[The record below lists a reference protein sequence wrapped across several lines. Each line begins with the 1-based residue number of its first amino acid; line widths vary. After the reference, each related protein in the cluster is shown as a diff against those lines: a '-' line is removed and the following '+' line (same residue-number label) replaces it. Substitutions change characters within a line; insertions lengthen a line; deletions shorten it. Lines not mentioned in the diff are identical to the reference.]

1 MASKKKDME
10 KYRQLQYIQ
19 DMLDDLS
26 VDRESIEI
34 VFMSIKNAF
43 STYPKSKV
51 EDIEEEIKL
60 QYDDLAAQVRHL
72 DRSLTKLDRWMKS
85 L

>member
-1 MASKKKDME
+1 MTSKKEDME
-10 KYRQLQYIQ
+10 KYKQLQYIQ

-43 STYPKSKV
+43 STYPKPKQRRL
-51 EDIEEEIKL
+51 DI
-60 QYDDLAAQVRHL
+60 
-72 DRSLTKLDRWMKS
+72 
-85 L
+85 

>member
-1 MASKKKDME
+1 ME

-34 VFMSIKNAF
+34 VFTSIKNAF

-51 EDIEEEIKL
+51 EDIEEEIKI

>member
-1 MASKKKDME
+1 MTSKKEDME
-10 KYRQLQYIQ
+10 KYKQLQYIQ

-43 STYPKSKV
+43 STYPKPKV
-51 EDIEEEIKL
+51 EDIEEEIKI

-72 DRSLTKLDRWMKS
+72 DRSLAKLDRWMKS